1 MIPYTDHSAWRAAR
15 RGLTD
20 EEIEYVRYYGSRF
33 RGDGALIY
41 FLRRQDLPPPDRRR
55 DWAEHLVGT
64 ALVFSKDGL
73 TLITVWRNR
82 RSGLK
87 VIRKKEN
94 HYSRLPSKH
103 KKQTDI
109 FQ

>member
-20 EEIEYVRYYGSRF
+20 EEIEYVHYYGSRF

-41 FLRRQDLPPPDRRR
+41 FLRKHDLPPTDRRI
-55 DWAEHLVGT
+55 DWVNNLIGT
-64 ALVFSKDGL
+64 ALVFSKDGN

-94 HYSRLPSKH
+94 HYSRPSGK
-103 KKQTDI
+103 
-109 FQ
+109 